1 MEGWIKLHRKLI
13 DSSIFTS
20 GDSFLLQLWIY
31 ILLKA
36 NHSDK
41 KIIFNEK
48 ELTIQR
54 GSGIFGLNQIVKD
67 LTKYKRENS
76 KVFKKMKTLY
86 YRKLLLLKNIGN
98 LKLQPTNKFTVVT
111 VNNYDIYQSD
121 VTPVKLQCNSTET
134 PVLTNKND
142 NNVNNE
148 NNNIYKPQKT
158 LNEKDFEEIAKQFNV
173 STSYVQQ
180 TYEKMLDWCK
190 SKGKIYKDKKAAL
203 RNWIRGS
210 NDLDKA
216 SKYIP
221 IENRLSISELLK
233 ERRENV

>member
-98 LKLQPTNKFTVVT
+98 LKL
-111 VNNYDIYQSD
+111 
-121 VTPVKLQCNSTET
+121 
-134 PVLTNKND
+134 
-142 NNVNNE
+142 
-148 NNNIYKPQKT
+148 
-158 LNEKDFEEIAKQFNV
+158 
-173 STSYVQQ
+173 
-180 TYEKMLDWCK
+180 
-190 SKGKIYKDKKAAL
+190 
-203 RNWIRGS
+203 
-210 NDLDKA
+210 
-216 SKYIP
+216 
-221 IENRLSISELLK
+221 
-233 ERRENV
+233 